1 MSTLKK
7 LKLIK
12 KELRKAKVLNEH
24 NERFAHKDM
33 RLIFSYVSITFKEDA
48 DIASLVKTEIE
59 LTKVKI
65 GPKMFVKAFS
75 SLSKTTDKNI
85 DWKSF
90 GEFMWFIFQTSTYWK
105 DSKKGIKN
113 IFNKKNFVDK
123 NKQKRDLYNNWM
135 RSIPTSTPDYN
146 QKLMNVMKRV
156 F

>member
-1 MSTLKK
+1 MKK
-7 LKLIK
+7 LKLVK
-12 KELRKAKVLNEH
+12 KELKKAKVLKEH
-24 NERFAHKDM
+24 NKRFAHKDM
-33 RLIFSYVSITFKEDA
+33 RLIFSYVSLVFNDDA
-48 DIASLVKTEIE
+48 DIELMVKTEIE
-59 LTKVKI
+59 LTNVKI

-75 SLSKTTDKNI
+75 SLSKTTNKNI

-113 IFNKKNFVDK
+113 LFNKKNFIDK
-123 NKQKRDLYNNWM
+123 NEQKRVLYNNWM

-146 QKLMNVMKRV
+146 QKLMDVMKRV

>member
-1 MSTLKK
+1 MKK
-7 LKLIK
+7 LKQVKKQLKKDKVIK
-12 KELRKAKVLNEH
+12 EYNKI
-24 NERFAHKDM
+24 FIHKDM
-33 RLIFSYVSITFKEDA
+33 KLIFSYVSLTFNNTS
-48 DIASLVKTEIE
+48 DIAFLVKAETD
-59 LTKVKI
+59 LTKVKQ

-113 IFNKKNFVDK
+113 TFNKKNFIDK
-123 NKQKRDLYNNWM
+123 NEQKRILFNNWM

-146 QKLMNVMKRV
+146 QKLMDVMKRV